1 MVFSFLLRDTFT
13 RHGKVSKLTLLIWL
27 DVNGLL
33 RNTFTR
39 HGKVSKLTL
48 LIWLDV
54 NGP

>member
-1 MVFSFLLRDTFT
+1 MRNGYFCMVFS
-13 RHGKVSKLTLLIWL
+13 V
-27 DVNGLL
+27 LL

-54 NGP
+54 NGQ